1 MSPLRSIQ
9 SIKSGLG
16 LRELQAVLAVAE
28 LGSFRA
34 AAAALGFTQS
44 ALSHQVSALEAAL
57 GQSLFHRPGG
67 RAAVRLTP
75 AGEAVCRRA
84 RRALRE
90 VEAVAA
96 DAEQAARGES
106 VRVRVGVTQTAA
118 AEIMPAALRAFRDDH
133 PGVEVV
139 LVAADELES
148 SRDALLRGDL
158 DLAFSYNSETDEYVE
173 AIAVV
178 EDNWVIL
185 TRRDSAIASL
195 ESPGFAALD
204 RQDLVAWARRWRGQA
219 ELEDGWA
226 RRGIAPKI
234 VYRTDDN
241 LALQRLVA
249 AGLGHACI
257 GRVAASRAVDPALT
271 WLEPHDAGPAQRTIA
286 VCYARHRPLTATA
299 RTLITAIR
307 SQAGLGPA
315 LAGQVDEHTPRGVR
329 PASPGQR
336 PRPSTRRSTPGPA
349 GGGPGGHPARSGKIK
364 MIPNGPGV
372 TARYR

>member
-1 MSPLRSIQ
+1 MSQFRSIQ
-9 SIKSGLG
+9 PIKSGLG

-67 RAAVRLTP
+67 RAPVRMTP

-84 RRALRE
+84 RRALSE

-106 VRVRVGVTQTAA
+106 VRVRVGVSQTPA
-118 AEIMPAALRAFRDDH
+118 AEIMPSALRAFPGEH

-139 LVAADELES
+139 LSETEETHEPEGC
-148 SRDALLRGDL
+148 RDALRRGDL
-158 DLAFSYNSETDEYVE
+158 DLAFSHNPEPDEFVE
-173 AIAVV
+173 AIPVM
-178 EDNWVIL
+178 EDPWVIL
-185 TRRDSAIASL
+185 TRRDSAIAEL
-195 ESPGFAALD
+195 ERPGFDVLHGLD
-204 RQDLVAWARRWRGQA
+204 VVAWTHRWKGQLA
-219 ELEDGWA
+219 LEEAWQ

-257 GRVAASRAVDPALT
+257 GRLAASRAVDPVLT
-271 WLEPHDAGPAQRTIA
+271 WLSPREPLSPREI
-286 VCYARHRPLTATA
+286 VLCYPRRRHMTATA
-299 RTLITAIR
+299 LALITAIR
-307 SQAGLGPA
+307 AQG
-315 LAGQVDEHTPRGVR
+315 T
-329 PASPGQR
+329 
-336 PRPSTRRSTPGPA
+336 T
-349 GGGPGGHPARSGKIK
+349 
-364 MIPNGPGV
+364 
-372 TARYR
+372 

>member
-1 MSPLRSIQ
+1 MSQIRSIQ
-9 SIKSGLG
+9 PIKNGLG

-28 LGSFRA
+28 LGSFRR
-34 AAAALGFTQS
+34 AAAALGYTQS

-57 GQSLFHRPGG
+57 GQPLFHRPGG
-67 RAAVRLTP
+67 RAPVRLTP

-84 RRALRE
+84 RRALSE

-96 DAEQAARGES
+96 DAEQAARGEV

-139 LVAADELES
+139 LIAADDTDS
-148 SRDALLRGDL
+148 SRAALRRGDL
-158 DLAFSYNSETDEYVE
+158 DLAFSYDPESDEYVE
-173 AIAVV
+173 AVAVL
-178 EDNWVIL
+178 DDPWVIL

-195 ESPGFAALD
+195 DHPGFGVLD
-204 RQDLVAWARRWRGQA
+204 QRDLVAWTRRWRPQA
-219 ELEDGWA
+219 ELEDAWA
-226 RRGIAPKI
+226 RRGIAPRI

-257 GRVAASRAVDPALT
+257 GRVAASRAIDPALT
-271 WLEPHDAGPAQRTIA
+271 WLEPADAPAGRTIA
-286 VCYARHRPLTATA
+286 LCYARHRPLTATA

-307 SQAGLGPA
+307 AQAA
-315 LAGQVDEHTPRGVR
+315 
-329 PASPGQR
+329 
-336 PRPSTRRSTPGPA
+336 
-349 GGGPGGHPARSGKIK
+349 
-364 MIPNGPGV
+364 
-372 TARYR
+372 Y

>member
-1 MSPLRSIQ
+1 MSQLRSIK
-9 SIKSGLG
+9 SIKNGLG

-28 LGSFRA
+28 LGSFRQA
-34 AAAALGFTQS
+34 ATALGFTQS

-57 GQSLFHRPGG
+57 GHSLFDRPGG
-67 RAAVRLTP
+67 RAQVRLTP

-84 RRALRE
+84 RRALAE

-96 DAEQAARGES
+96 DAEQAACGES

-139 LVAADELES
+139 LVAADDADS
-148 SRDALLRGDL
+148 ARDSLRRGHL
-158 DLAFSYNSETDEYVE
+158 DLAFAFTSDADEYVE
-173 AIAVV
+173 AVPVV
-178 EDNWVIL
+178 EDPWVIL
-185 TRRDSAIASL
+185 TRRDSALAST
-195 ESPGFAALD
+195 EEPGFGALD
-204 RQDLVAWARRWRGQA
+204 QLDLVAWTRRWRAQA
-219 ELEDGWA
+219 DLEDTWS
-226 RRGIAPKI
+226 RRGIAPRI

-271 WLEPHDAGPAQRTIA
+271 WLEPHDGLPSRTIA
-286 VCYARHRPLTATA
+286 LCYPRHRPVTATA

-307 SQAGLGPA
+307 AQAA
-315 LAGQVDEHTPRGVR
+315 
-329 PASPGQR
+329 
-336 PRPSTRRSTPGPA
+336 
-349 GGGPGGHPARSGKIK
+349 
-364 MIPNGPGV
+364 
-372 TARYR
+372 

>member
-1 MSPLRSIQ
+1 MSQLRSIQ
-9 SIKSGLG
+9 LIKSGLG
-16 LRELQAVLAVAE
+16 LRELQAVLAIAE

-44 ALSHQVSALEAAL
+44 ALSHQVSALETAL
-57 GQSLFHRPGG
+57 GQSLFDRPGG

-139 LVAADELES
+139 LVAADELEY

-178 EDNWVIL
+178 EDSWVIL
-185 TRRDSAIASL
+185 TRRDSALASL
-195 ESPGFAALD
+195 DRPGFAALD
-204 RQDLVAWARRWRGQA
+204 QQDLVAWARRWRGQA

-257 GRVAASRAVDPALT
+257 GRVAASRAVDPMLT
-271 WLEPHDAGPAQRTIA
+271 WLEPDEATARRTIA
-286 VCYARHRPLTATA
+286 VCYPRHRPLTATA

-307 SQAGLGPA
+307 SQAG
-315 LAGQVDEHTPRGVR
+315 
-329 PASPGQR
+329 
-336 PRPSTRRSTPGPA
+336 
-349 GGGPGGHPARSGKIK
+349 
-364 MIPNGPGV
+364 
-372 TARYR
+372 

>member
-1 MSPLRSIQ
+1 MSQIRSIQ
-9 SIKSGLG
+9 SIKNGLG

-28 LGSFRA
+28 LGSFRR
-34 AAAALGFTQS
+34 AAAALGYTQS

-57 GQSLFHRPGG
+57 GQPLFHRPGG

-84 RRALRE
+84 RRALSE

-96 DAEQAARGES
+96 DAEQAARGET

-118 AEIMPAALRAFRDDH
+118 AEIMPAALRAFRDDR

-139 LVAADELES
+139 LVAADEEEG
-148 SRDALLRGDL
+148 SRAALRRGQL
-158 DLAFSYNSETDEYVE
+158 DLAFSYNAATDEHVE
-173 AIAVV
+173 AIAVM
-178 EDNWVIL
+178 DDPWVIL
-185 TRRDSAIASL
+185 TRRDSAIAGL
-195 ESPGFAALD
+195 ERPGFGVLD
-204 RQDLVAWARRWRGQA
+204 QLDLVAWTRVWPAQV
-219 ELEDGWA
+219 ELEDTWA

-271 WLEPHDAGPAQRTIA
+271 WLEPREPSPPRTIA
-286 VCYARHRPLTATA
+286 LCYPRHRPLTATA
-299 RTLITAIR
+299 RSLITAIR
-307 SQAGLGPA
+307 TQAA
-315 LAGQVDEHTPRGVR
+315 
-329 PASPGQR
+329 
-336 PRPSTRRSTPGPA
+336 
-349 GGGPGGHPARSGKIK
+349 
-364 MIPNGPGV
+364 
-372 TARYR
+372 